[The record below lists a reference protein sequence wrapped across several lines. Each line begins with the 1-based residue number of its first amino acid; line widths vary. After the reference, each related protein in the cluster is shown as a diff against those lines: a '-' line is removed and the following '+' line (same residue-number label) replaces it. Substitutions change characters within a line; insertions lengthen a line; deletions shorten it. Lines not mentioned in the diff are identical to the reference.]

1 MSAIVQARRA
11 NARDAD
17 EVTPSAHAASQVRLA
32 GTSAIASVAP
42 HRNTF
47 EIMRLFATYHSAY
60 SRFTLRDA
68 TASTMTAWTGGN
80 ISSHAAAQITS
91 DRACVGRTGA
101 LQMGGWR
108 PRFHRAALRSYCRP
122 DRRIRPI
129 FLSPAAS
136 AQTRGRSAELEAGR
150 PRA

>member
-17 EVTPSAHAASQVRLA
+17 EVTPSVHAASQVRPA

-47 EIMRLFATYHSAY
+47 EIMRLFATYHSAH

-68 TASTMTAWTGGN
+68 TASTMTAWRGGN

-91 DRACVGRTGA
+91 DRACGGRTGD
-101 LQMGGWR
+101 LPVGGLR
-108 PRFHRAALRSYCRP
+108 PRVHRAALRSYCRP
-122 DRRIRPI
+122 DRRIRI
-129 FLSPAAS
+129 VLSPAAS